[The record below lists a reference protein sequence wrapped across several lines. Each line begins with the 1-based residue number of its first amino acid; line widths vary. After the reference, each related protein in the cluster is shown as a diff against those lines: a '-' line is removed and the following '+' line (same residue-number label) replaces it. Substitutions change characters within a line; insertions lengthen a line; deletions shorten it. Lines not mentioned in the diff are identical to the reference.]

1 MERLLLK
8 LDLLRLLDKKLT
20 VVIEMQDL
28 IFIKGAKEHNL
39 KNINVEIPR
48 DKITVITGPSGSGK
62 SSLAMDVL
70 YAEGQRRYVESL
82 SNYARQFLEQLQKP
96 EVDSIEGLSP
106 AIAIDQKT
114 VIKSPRSTVGTITE
128 IYDYMRVLYT
138 RIGIPH
144 CYRCGNIISSQDIHN
159 IIKSVLSLPQ
169 GTRIQI
175 LAPIVRGRKGEYKKE
190 LIQMKNAGFVRARID
205 GKMLDLTQNIE
216 LKKQQKH
223 TIEIVID
230 RLIVKPS
237 IERHIRSAID
247 ISLKYSDTVVINLVD
262 EGKDILFSR
271 SLACSTCGISYP
283 EIEPR
288 LFSFNSKYG
297 ACLCCNGL
305 GFEEIGEE
313 DLFSKSFSKNDSY
326 QEALQRFPICKCCGG
341 MRLRKEA
348 LSITINGVSIG
359 QFSSMT
365 VMQAKEFINR
375 LHLSERESIIAKR
388 ILKEV
393 SDRLNFLNMVGLGY
407 ITLDRGSF
415 TLSGGESQR
424 IRLANQ
430 IGSSL
435 TGVLYILDEPTIGLH
450 PKDCYKMLESLSTV
464 RDAGNTVII
473 VEHNEEV
480 IKWADYLIDM
490 GPGAG
495 IEGGWV
501 VAKGSL
507 EDIKLN
513 KKSITGRYLSG
524 EKKISL
530 PPKRRVPKDYLKIVG
545 ASEYNLK
552 NIDVLIPLGTFCCV
566 TGVSGSGKSTLI
578 FEILYKALAR
588 HLNKSPSMPGRHK
601 CIEGIDKIDRVICI
615 DQSPIG
621 KTSRSNPA
629 TYTGL
634 FDLIRKLFSSLP
646 EARARGYSQSR
657 FSFNV
662 KGGRC
667 EACQGAGVKKIEMH
681 FLPEVYVICDVCK
694 AKRYNKETLE
704 ILYKGLNISDILK
717 MTITEAYE
725 FFKFIPLIRRKL
737 EILLDTGMGYLK
749 LGQLATTLSG
759 GEAQRLKLS
768 TELGKKATGKTLF
781 ILDEPTTGLHFIDIE
796 RLISVLN
803 RLVDAGNSVIVI
815 EHDLDIIKSADY
827 IIDLGPGAG
836 EEGGQVVAFGTP
848 EEITQNKDSYT
859 GRYLSMK
866 LST

>member
-1 MERLLLK
+1 M
-8 LDLLRLLDKKLT
+8 
-20 VVIEMQDL
+20 IEIEDY

-39 KNINVEIPR
+39 KSINVKIPR

-62 SSLAMDVL
+62 SSLAMDVI

-82 SNYARQFLEQLQKP
+82 SNYARQFLEQLRKP
-96 EVDSIEGLSP
+96 EVDFIDGLSP

-114 VIKSPRSTVGTITE
+114 VIRSPRSTVGTITE
-128 IYDYMRVLYT
+128 IYDYMRVLFT
-138 RIGIPH
+138 RIGVPH
-144 CYRCGNIISSQDIHN
+144 CYQCGNIISSQDIQN
-159 IIKSVLSLPQ
+159 IIKSVLALPQ

-190 LIQMKNAGFVRARID
+190 LSQMKNAGFVRARID
-205 GKMLDLTQNIE
+205 GRMLDLTQNIE

-247 ISLKYSDTVVINLVD
+247 TSLKYSDTVVLNLVD

-271 SLACSTCGISYP
+271 SLACSSCGINYP

-297 ACLCCNGL
+297 ACPCCNGL
-305 GFEEIGEE
+305 GFENVNDKDFFTKG
-313 DLFSKSFSKNDSY
+313 FSKIDSY
-326 QEALQRFPICKCCGG
+326 QETFQKNSICKCCGG

-348 LSITINGVSIG
+348 LSITINGVNIG
-359 QFSSMT
+359 QFSAMT
-365 VMQAKEFINR
+365 VKQAKKFING
-375 LHLSERESIIAKR
+375 LSLSEREFIIGKR

-393 SDRLNFLNMVGLGY
+393 RDRINFLDIVGLGY
-407 ITLDRGSF
+407 ITLDRGSY

-424 IRLANQ
+424 IRLAKQ

-450 PKDCYKMLESLSTV
+450 PKDCYKMLESLSVV
-464 RDAGNTVII
+464 RDSGNTVII

-480 IKWADYLIDM
+480 IKWADYVIDM

-501 VAKGSL
+501 VAKGNL
-507 EDIKLN
+507 EVIKLN
-513 KKSITGRYLSG
+513 KESITGSYLSG
-524 EKKISL
+524 EKKIPL
-530 PPKRRVPKDYLKIVG
+530 PPKRRNPKDYLKIVG

-552 NIDVLIPLGTFCCV
+552 NIDVLIPLGIFCCI

-588 HLNKSPSMPGRHK
+588 HINKSPLVPGRHK
-601 CIEGIDKIDRVICI
+601 CIEGIEKIDRVICI

-634 FDLIRKLFSSLP
+634 FNLIRKLFSSLP
-646 EARARGYSQSR
+646 YARVRGYTQSR

-667 EACQGAGVKKIEMH
+667 ESCQGAGVKKIEMH
-681 FLPEVYVICDVCK
+681 FLPEVYVTCDVCK
-694 AKRYNKETLE
+694 GKRYNKETLE
-704 ILYKGLNISDILK
+704 ILYKGLSISDILD
-717 MTITEAYE
+717 MTIAEAFE
-725 FFKFIPLIRRKL
+725 FFKSIPAIKKKL
-737 EILLDTGMGYLK
+737 EILLDMGMGYLK
-749 LGQLATTLSG
+749 LGQSATTLSG

-768 TELGKKATGKTLF
+768 TELSKKATGKTLY
-781 ILDEPTTGLHFIDIE
+781 ILDEPTSGLHFIDIE
-796 RLISVLN
+796 RLINVLN
-803 RLVDAGNSVIVI
+803 TLIDGGNSVIVI

-836 EEGGQVVAFGTP
+836 DEGGEVVASGTP
-848 EEITQNKDSYT
+848 EEIARNKDSHT

-866 LST
+866 LFN